1 MIDPQTF
8 DIALKSDTET
18 DTQLTP
24 DLNTC
29 SVDSNPRPTKEALR
43 LAAQITDNER
53 AEPFEV
59 SILWHELCRGTW
71 RFVSTFSSH
80 ARCYAILR
88 ESRGQ
93 PPPDPRLTAM
103 LALTMSGQSRKVL
116 AFDMNLSVSTV
127 SGSVQACLRSMG
139 LECRHAPVLLI
150 MAACHA
156 RLGRSSAPL
165 CRVSRLEFDADQYI
179 VVSARQPDLN
189 LPSRLSDAEASVIHE
204 LLGGLSYAAIA
215 EKRATSVRTVA
226 NQIAAAFRKLGVSGR
241 QAMIEWLLTNTR
253 PRDCRDTPL
262 LPPAARPRRDARCA

>member
-1 MIDPQTF
+1 MIHEQTF

-18 DTQLTP
+18 DTQSTP
-24 DLNTC
+24 NLNTC
-29 SVDSNPRPTKEALR
+29 SVHSNQRPTKETLR
-43 LAAQITDNER
+43 VAGEVADTQHS
-53 AEPFEV
+53 EPFDV

-88 ESRGQ
+88 ESAGQ
-93 PPPDPRLTAM
+93 HPPDPRLTKM
-103 LALTMSGQSRKVL
+103 LALAMSGQSRKVL

-156 RLGRSSAPL
+156 RLGRPTAPV
-165 CRVSRLEFDADQYI
+165 CRASRLEFEGESYI

-189 LPSRLSDAEASVIHE
+189 LPSRLSEAEASVVHE
-204 LLGGLSYAAIA
+204 LVSGLSYAEIA

-241 QAMIEWLLTNTR
+241 QAMVEWLLTNAR
-253 PRDCRDTPL
+253 PRDSRDGATMRPSTR
-262 LPPAARPRRDARCA
+262 PPRDARCA